1 MFKHTQTIHRQFA
14 DEMLEFEHFVGL
26 ALKGLNKT
34 FMARFTFSVCI
45 LRLPEINLKLSL
57 SKSFSKID
65 VQLETKRYI
74 KMKILN
80 LWMLV

>member
-1 MFKHTQTIHRQFA
+1 
-14 DEMLEFEHFVGL
+14 MLEFEHFVGL
-26 ALKGLNKT
+26 SLKGLNKT